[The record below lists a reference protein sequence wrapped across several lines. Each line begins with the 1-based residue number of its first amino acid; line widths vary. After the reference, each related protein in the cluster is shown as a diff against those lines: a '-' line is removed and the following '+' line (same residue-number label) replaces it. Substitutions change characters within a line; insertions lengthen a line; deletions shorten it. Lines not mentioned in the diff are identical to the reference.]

1 MSKRKNV
8 TQHGAGD
15 ALQAIGSNFAPQA
28 NSTQD
33 PLHPLRSHSSFAPIA
48 EKLKEH
54 VGVERDLIQ
63 WTQFLSLASGRMS
76 MPINLEVVTG
86 DLEADLGI
94 ASRIL
99 DISPKNVARV
109 DTLKDYRALERARF
123 MRLSHSQDHQGS
135 GGQNQTELPSHAISV
150 IEVRRNRHQVF
161 PEVLERLARYVSGN
175 TPVPSAWMIS
185 NQPSSSLQLYSTL
198 RLRASQLGRDL
209 SGFGNSFAHQRNN
222 DSGKDLACWLESLTL
237 YKTFDCPFS
246 DQLKEALPPG
256 RMVVFARLLR
266 TLAALR
272 VTLGEQQVANAP
284 SVEVCD
290 EDYLAARALV
300 TGLPLEPVD
309 REVSSQS
316 LRTGTLIYENTRA
329 DESLEELPDRSD
341 AGQVWF
347 TRAIGIKCTD
357 LSYNTIKKHLAE
369 LEGEGIC
376 QSTVAQ
382 SNREQGKQVHY
393 RFSPGRAPP
402 FLWKNPFEALPK
414 VLSLSKPHG

>member
-8 TQHGAGD
+8 TQHGASD
-15 ALQAIGSNFAPQA
+15 ALQAIGSNFLPQA
-28 NSTQD
+28 NSNQD
-33 PLHPLRSHSSFAPIA
+33 PLHPLRSHPSFARIS

-54 VGVERDLIQ
+54 VEVGPDLIQ
-63 WTQFLSLASGRMS
+63 LTQFLSLASGRMS

-86 DLEADLGI
+86 DLEADLGT

-99 DISPKNVARV
+99 AMCPKNVARV

-123 MRLSHSQDHQGS
+123 MRPSHSQDQQG
-135 GGQNQTELPSHAISV
+135 GGEQNQTELPSHAISV
-150 IEVRRNRHQVF
+150 IEVRRNRQLF
-161 PEVLERLARYVSGN
+161 PEVLERLTRSVRGDA
-175 TPVPSAWMIS
+175 PIPSVWRIS
-185 NQPSSSLQLYSTL
+185 NQPSSSLQLCSTL

-222 DSGKDLACWLESLTL
+222 DSGKDLARWLESLTH
-237 YKTFDCPFS
+237 YRTFNCPFS
-246 DQLKEALPPG
+246 DQLKETLSPG

-272 VTLGEQQVANAP
+272 VTLDEQQVANVS
-284 SVEVCD
+284 SVEVCGK
-290 EDYLAARALV
+290 DYLAARALV

-309 REVSSQS
+309 REVSSQAIQ
-316 LRTGTLIYENTRA
+316 TGTLIYENTRP
-329 DESLEELPDRSD
+329 DRSLEELPDQSD
-341 AGQVWF
+341 VGQVWF
-347 TRAIGIKCTD
+347 TRATAIQCTD

-376 QSTVAQ
+376 QSTVVQ
-382 SNREQGKQVHY
+382 SNREQGKQIHY

-402 FLWKNPFEALPK
+402 FLWKNPFEALPE
-414 VLSLSKPHG
+414 VLNLSKPHG